1 MTLTHNPSFAS
12 PSSSM
17 SISILWMV
25 INIKL
30 AVTQF
35 HKPTNV
41 YDWHIISAQTKNT
54 AAAPPSSDATQQ
66 RRPFNYRK
74 KCKARAAPSW
84 KVRIQ
89 APFDPIR
96 TISAPLWQVSG
107 LGTAPG
113 QFVQASFSGLQG
125 GWGASRAASEHFC
138 RIRGL
143 KRARLRASGLD
154 APNALRW
161 WLFVFFQFT
170 WQKRRLICSLLT
182 QNELK
187 RRKSARAY
195 QGALVIVEEKLQLW

>member
-1 MTLTHNPSFAS
+1 
-12 PSSSM
+12 
-17 SISILWMV
+17 MV
-25 INIKL
+25 ISIKL

-113 QFVQASFSGLQG
+113 QFVRARFSGIQG
-125 GWGASRAASEHFC
+125 GWGAARVASEHFC
-138 RIRGL
+138 LIRGL
-143 KRARLRASGLD
+143 KRAQLRASGLD
-154 APNALRW
+154 APNALLR
-161 WLFVFFQFT
+161 WLFGVFLFQCP
-170 WQKRRLICSLLT
+170 RRQFWCVFSI
-182 QNELK
+182 K
-187 RRKSARAY
+187 WAK
-195 QGALVIVEEKLQLW
+195 EKKIN